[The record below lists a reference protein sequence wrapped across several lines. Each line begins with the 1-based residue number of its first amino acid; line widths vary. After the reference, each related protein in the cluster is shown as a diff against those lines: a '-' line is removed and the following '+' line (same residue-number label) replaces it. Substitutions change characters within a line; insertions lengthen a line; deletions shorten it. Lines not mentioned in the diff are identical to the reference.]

1 MSNRQYPSGIFVQSY
16 FFPLCIECNAKR
28 KKLELLQYGL
38 IGTKKKVGE
47 RDPSMRWMNEKKT
60 ETV

>member
-1 MSNRQYPSGIFVQSY
+1 MSNRQYPSGLFVQPY
-16 FFPLCIECNAKR
+16 FFPSCIECNAKR
-28 KKLELLQYGL
+28 KKLRPLQYSL

-47 RDPSMRWMNEKKT
+47 TDPSMRWMNEAT

>member
-47 RDPSMRWMNEKKT
+47 RDTSMRWMNEKT